1 MNLFDGLGVAMVT
14 PFTADH
20 KIDYAG
26 LKKLTTHLLDGGVDY
41 LVVQGTTGESPV
53 LTKDEKRSVLDF
65 VMEVNQGRVPIV
77 FGIGGNNTQVV
88 CDTLDAFDGTGV
100 SGILSASPSYNKP
113 TQQGIYQHYK
123 ALSESSQLPI
133 ILYNVPGRT
142 GSNMTA
148 ETTLKLAH
156 DFANI
161 VAIKEASGDLNQVED
176 ILAGRPQD
184 FKVISGD
191 DNLTLAMMALGI
203 DGLISVVG
211 NAFPKEYAEMVHKG
225 MFGAFHD
232 ARPIHFR
239 MRKLVDLLFVEGN
252 PGGVKEVLQHL
263 SICSNDVR
271 LPLMPV
277 SEETRQLLYREMAEK
292 DLVKV

>member
-1 MNLFDGLGVAMVT
+1 MVT

-26 LKKLTTHLLDGGVDY
+26 LKKLTTHLIEGGVDY

-65 VMEVNQGRVPIV
+65 VLEVNQGKKPVV
-77 FGIGGNNTQVV
+77 FGIGGNNTSHV
-88 CDTLDAFDGTGV
+88 CETLEAFEGTGV

-113 TQQGIYQHYK
+113 TQAGIYEHYK
-123 ALSESSQLPI
+123 ALSEASSLPI

-142 GSNMTA
+142 GSNMSA

-156 DFANI
+156 DFKNI
-161 VAIKEASGDLNQVED
+161 VAIKEASGSLAQIED
-176 ILAGRPQD
+176 ILEGRPSG

-191 DNLTLAMMALGI
+191 DGLTLALLALGV
-203 DGLISVVG
+203 DGVISVVG
-211 NAFPKEYAEMVHKG
+211 NAFPKEFSELVHKG

-239 MRKLVDLLFVEGN
+239 FRKLIDLLFVEGN
-252 PGGVKEVLQHL
+252 PGGVKEVLKHL
-263 SICSNDVR
+263 GICGNAVR

-277 SEETRQLLYREMAEK
+277 SEKTSQLLYREMAER